1 MDEMRSNWKYYQI
14 SSIEQQQKDWASS
27 IKQICAVRTIPELL
41 YTLDQIEIAGLENF
55 LDLNFF
61 RQNIAPMW
69 EDPNNVTGGRIIA
82 EVHTALKDKLHD
94 LWKRTVVFCAL
105 EPFKGINGCVYAE
118 KANYRIC
125 IWISDPT
132 SVEDITN
139 AWKRILDCDEL
150 AFSFSLHAK
159 HTESSKSKKKSF
171 SSRRDR

>member
-1 MDEMRSNWKYYQI
+1 MDEIKSNWKYYQV

-27 IKQICAVRTIPELL
+27 VKQICIVKTVPELL
-41 YTLDQIEIAGLENF
+41 YTLDQTEIAGLENF
-55 LDLNFF
+55 LDLSFF

-69 EDPNNVTGGRIIA
+69 EDPNNVTGGRIIV
-82 EVHTALKDKLHD
+82 EIPTALKEKLHG
-94 LWKRTVVFCAL
+94 LWKKTVVFCIL

-132 SVEDITN
+132 SAEDITH

-150 AFSFSLHAK
+150 SFSFSLHAK
-159 HTESSKSKKKSF
+159 HTEPSKSKKKPF